1 MEKKR
6 LNATENN
13 ALLYLFGARKAMEN
27 AEPLGK
33 RLKMLPRCWQ
43 MFKSTMGQ
51 IDKMIAQIELSMP
64 REQMLSAER
73 NRKTLDYHV
82 GVKSPAGRTFENE
95 GRWLSYDALDTLCE
109 AAQAYCLTC
118 TFDPQKQRSCRLAKA
133 LDELPCKN
141 AVENA
146 FGCRYIK
153 GLY

>member
-13 ALLYLFGARKAMEN
+13 ALLSLCAAFNAIGDAMKME
-27 AEPLGK
+27 K
-33 RLKMLPRCWQ
+33 RLKMLPRGWQ
-43 MFKSTMGQ
+43 MIRSVDGQ
-51 IDKMIAQIELSMP
+51 IEKLITMIAESMP
-64 REQMLSAER
+64 VEQLQAFYR
-73 NRKTLDYHV
+73 NRNTLTYYV
-82 GVKSPAGRTFENE
+82 AVKSPAGRSYEND

-141 AVENA
+141 ADENA